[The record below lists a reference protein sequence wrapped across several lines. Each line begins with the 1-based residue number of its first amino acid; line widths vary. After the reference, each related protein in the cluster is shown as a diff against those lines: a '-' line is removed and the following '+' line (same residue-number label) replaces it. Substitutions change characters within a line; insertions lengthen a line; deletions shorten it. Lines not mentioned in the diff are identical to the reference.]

1 MAGEAKERLILNEQ
15 IVGDGP
21 VRIVAGSTVFVDRF
35 MFENEG
41 ALFRSV
47 AGEAKL
53 TVSMVYRKLYSA
65 PVDRVTVVAADQ
77 TLRDWM
83 VRGQTKLRPGV

>member
-1 MAGEAKERLILNEQ
+1 MAGEAKERLILDQ
-15 IVGDGP
+15 QVVGDGP

-41 ALFRSV
+41 SLFRGV

-53 TVSMVYRKLYSA
+53 TVSMVKGEFDGA
-65 PVDRVTVVAADQ
+65 AVNRVTVVAADQ